1 MCGSFLWACTQLL
14 WVTGGT
20 TAAEPCLRC
29 PGPSPRRW
37 DQHLF
42 TFCFFI
48 LFLLQSE
55 SENLALAWPHNIS
68 TSFYGGIFKRW
79 YQAMAIFIFRINV
92 FYSKCGLY
100 FVQNCLCWHLFSKTT
115 FSEPSLN
122 EPSRPNSSFAI
133 FCTAHKVIFQ
143 RGIALVKYKVT

>member
-20 TAAEPCLRC
+20 TAAEPCLHC
-29 PGPSPRRW
+29 PGPSHE
-37 DQHLF
+37 DGTNTCL
-42 TFCFFI
+42 CFVFI
-48 LFLLQSE
+48 LFFLQSE

-115 FSEPSLN
+115 FSEPSLS